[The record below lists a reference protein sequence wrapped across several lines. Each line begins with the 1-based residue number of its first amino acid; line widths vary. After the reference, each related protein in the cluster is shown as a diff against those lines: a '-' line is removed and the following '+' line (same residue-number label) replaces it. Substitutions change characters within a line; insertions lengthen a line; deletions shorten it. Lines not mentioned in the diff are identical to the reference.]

1 VFRVTQQNNQLKI
14 EELRKSF
21 SHLQK
26 IYKMIKIYNS
36 QTNIKFKVKLL
47 AEMEF

>member
-1 VFRVTQQNNQLKI
+1 MFRVTQQNNQLKI

-36 QTNIKFKVKLL
+36 QTNIKFKVKLF